1 LRISVKYAVPF
12 RENVGVSEETYE
24 LQQVSATVREVLEL
38 IARRHAS
45 MAKLVDTGSEEAQR
59 RRLVVAVNSS
69 LARLTDD
76 LHDGDKLSLLLPV
89 IGG

>member
-24 LQQVSATVREVLEL
+24 LQQVSATVAEVLEL

-45 MAKLVDTGSEEAQR
+45 IAKLVDTSSEEAQR
-59 RRLVVAVNSS
+59 HRFVVAVNSS